1 MNKTIRLGEGPYGSI
16 FCHIQFNAGKLSITG
31 VEGPTRNG
39 DARGGCGQIIMHEW
53 EFTSYAPGWNPELV
67 ARFREVWDRWHR
79 NDMQAGSPAQR
90 AYLEAHPITN
100 RANHYE
106 RARDSLRAAGLNP
119 DPGYIHNGKPYS
131 YGSAWLREE
140 VPAGVIAFLES
151 LPDTDITP
159 AWV

>member
-1 MNKTIRLGEGPYGSI
+1 MDKTIRIGTGPYGST
-16 FCHIQFNAGKLSITG
+16 FCRIEFNDGKLSITG
-31 VEGPTRNG
+31 VEGPKRNG
-39 DARGGCGQIIMHEW
+39 NARGSCGQIIMGEW

-67 ARFREVWDRWHR
+67 ARFREVWNRWHR
-79 NDMQAGSPAQR
+79 NDMRAGSPAQR
-90 AYLEAHPITN
+90 AYLEAHPITD
-100 RANHYE
+100 RAHHYE
-106 RARDSLRAAGLNP
+106 QTRDSLRAAGLNP
-119 DPGYIHNGKPYS
+119 DPGYTHNGKPYS